1 MNDNFLCAEL
11 MHDLQTQ
18 LDGEFPH
25 NFLSSELVTG
35 MNVISLP
42 LKNEFSLLVLLAL
55 FIG

>member
-1 MNDNFLCAEL
+1 MNPWL

-25 NFLSSELVTG
+25 NFFSSELVTG

>member
-1 MNDNFLCAEL
+1 MNPWL

-18 LDGEFPH
+18 LDGEFLH

-35 MNVISLP
+35 MNMISLP